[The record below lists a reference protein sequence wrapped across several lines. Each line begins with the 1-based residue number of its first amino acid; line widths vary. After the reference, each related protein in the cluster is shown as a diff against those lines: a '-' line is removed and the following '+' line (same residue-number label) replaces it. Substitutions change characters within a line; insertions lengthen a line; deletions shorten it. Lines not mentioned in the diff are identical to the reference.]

1 MSVSV
6 LNKDGSLVSS
16 VDLPDKIFGVEPRE
30 SVVHK
35 YVVTYLANQRQG
47 NASTKIRD
55 EVSGGGV
62 KPWRQKG
69 TGRARAGSI
78 RSPLWPGGGI
88 VFGPKPRSYYS
99 AMPKK
104 QKRLA
109 MLSVLGDKAKSDRI
123 RILENLDLPDHKTKN
138 FTALLDKLE
147 LGGKRVLF
155 MDEGK
160 TDKPYLASRNIPGVV
175 VRRARLAN
183 AYDVLNAE
191 YLVITMAGLK
201 ELEEV
206 YG

>member
-1 MSVSV
+1 
-6 LNKDGSLVSS
+6 
-16 VDLPDKIFGVEPRE
+16 
-30 SVVHK
+30 
-35 YVVTYLANQRQG
+35 
-47 NASTKIRD
+47 
-55 EVSGGGV
+55 
-62 KPWRQKG
+62 
-69 TGRARAGSI
+69 
-78 RSPLWPGGGI
+78 
-88 VFGPKPRSYYS
+88 
-99 AMPKK
+99 MPKK

-138 FTALLDKLE
+138 FAALLDKLE
-147 LGGKRVLF
+147 LAGKRVLF

-160 TDKPYLASRNIPGVV
+160 TDKPYLAARNIPGVV

-191 YLVITMAGLK
+191 FLVITMAGLK